1 MSINNMWSQ
10 NTELLF
16 FKSCENFASP
26 EQLFYITDE
35 NKYFA
40 YWPKDY
46 YGKKSRLQS
55 RNSLIG
61 KFSEKWTANLIKNL
75 IKDMGLFA
83 IQSGNTPITE
93 TYYSKVDHLKKK
105 LVLFKDFGR

>member
-40 YWPKDY
+40 YWPK
-46 YGKKSRLQS
+46 
-55 RNSLIG
+55 I
-61 KFSEKWTANLIKNL
+61 
-75 IKDMGLFA
+75 
-83 IQSGNTPITE
+83 ITE
-93 TYYSKVDHLKKK
+93 KNQHYNQEI
-105 LVLFKDFGR
+105 R